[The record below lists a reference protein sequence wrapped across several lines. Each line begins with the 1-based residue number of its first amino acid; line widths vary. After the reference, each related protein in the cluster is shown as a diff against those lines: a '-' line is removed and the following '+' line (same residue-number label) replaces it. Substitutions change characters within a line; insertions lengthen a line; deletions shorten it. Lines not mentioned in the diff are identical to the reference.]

1 MFDINAIVSAA
12 LTAAVEAA
20 TKPLLERIVALE
32 NAYYID
38 YRALA
43 DRLTALENNPAIG
56 VDTTLLARVVEMESN
71 AFAMRDS
78 IQALENEKGNTL
90 SNSLDNLNGH
100 EWFWEKVS
108 RKAGQAAQA
117 VVEEAMDDHCSG
129 YDHDNYDRVSSA
141 VDELELDD
149 LVKREDLRVEVEDI
163 VNNATVSIR
172 L

>member
-12 LTAAVEAA
+12 LTAAVEQA

-32 NAYYID
+32 ARIEKLDNAYYID
-38 YRALA
+38 YRVLA

-56 VDTTLLARVVEMESN
+56 VDTTLLARVV
-71 AFAMRDS
+71 
-78 IQALENEKGNTL
+78 ALENEESNTL
-90 SNSLDNLNGH
+90 SNAIDNLDGQ

-108 RKAGQAAQA
+108 RKAGQAALA
-117 VVEEAMDDHCSG
+117 VVEEAMEDHCSG
-129 YDHDNYDRVSSA
+129 YDHDDYDRVSSA

-149 LVKREDLRVEVEDI
+149 LVKREELHAEIQDI
-163 VNNATVSIR
+163 MDNATVSIR